1 VGHLEEDVGVLEDS
15 LENGD
20 SLGLALGVNGD
31 ILQTVDSLGLVGRDG
46 TVGKESVSAI
56 SRVGVSG
63 SVVVDGRKTRT
74 VLDDRVVLL
83 DVGVS
88 TESGSDDVSRVPLDR
103 EVGAL
108 YGTDK
113 GGTVSGSFSG
123 IDSLSSHSRSP
134 KTMVWFSGRDPL
146 ATVYSE

>member
-1 VGHLEEDVGVLEDS
+1 MGHLEEDVSVLEHS
-15 LENGD
+15 LEDGD
-20 SLGLALGVNGD
+20 GLGLALGVDGNV
-31 ILQTVDSLGLVGRDG
+31 LQTVNSLGLVGGNG
-46 TVGKESVSAI
+46 TVGEDPIGRVSGV
-56 SRVGVSG
+56 RVGG
-63 SVVVDGRKTRT
+63 SVVVDGGKTRT